1 VNKVTT
7 TDLSAFRTKLQ
18 GFVQAHWQKA
28 ANVGTPPEIIF
39 EPLTEGRKF
48 ARIVITQG
56 SSRSAYGFVDLATG
70 DLLKS
75 ASWKTPAKG
84 KRGNIFDPDP
94 LAGCTPYGMAYF
106 RN

>member
-1 VNKVTT
+1 MNKVTT
-7 TDLSAFRTKLQ
+7 ADLSAFQTKLQ
-18 GFVQAHWQKA
+18 GFVHAHWQKA
-28 ANVGTPPEIIF
+28 ANVGTPPTITI
-39 EPLTEGRKF
+39 EPATKY
-48 ARIVITQG
+48 ARIVLAQG
-56 SSRSAYGFVDLATG
+56 SSRSAYGFIDQTTG

-75 ASWKTPAKG
+75 AGWKAPAKG